1 VPDLDT
7 RQQIIEV
14 ATKDFLHYG
23 FKNVT
28 VDEIARS
35 AGISKK
41 TLYQEFSKKDDLVL
55 ASAQFYNEK
64 HWDEMIGIMDRA
76 NNAIEELV
84 GIFSHM
90 AIMFK
95 GMNPVCFVDLQRY
108 YTRAYKYMEEFK
120 KTKLHD
126 CIKDNLDR
134 GIQEGLFR
142 EDIDTEI
149 VARYRMESVFII
161 LHLDIFP
168 KKEFDLVEV
177 SKQTFELYMFGIS
190 TLKGHKLITKYLENL
205 K

>member
-1 VPDLDT
+1 LDS
-7 RQQIIEV
+7 RQHIIEI

-55 ASAQFYNEK
+55 ASVEYYNQN
-64 HWDEMIGIMDRA
+64 HWDEMMKIMGESS
-76 NNAIEELV
+76 NAIEELV
-84 GIFSHM
+84 GVFFHM
-90 AIMFK
+90 AKMFK

-108 YTRAYKYMEEFK
+108 YSKAYKYMEDFK
-120 KTKLHD
+120 NTLLHD
-126 CIKDNLDR
+126 CIKENLER
-134 GIQEGLFR
+134 GQKEGLFR
-142 EDIDTEI
+142 ENINTEI
-149 VARYRMESVFII
+149 IARYRMESVFMIM
-161 LHLDIFP
+161 HLDIFP
-168 KKEFDLVEV
+168 KKEFDLIEV

-190 TLKGHKLITKYLENL
+190 TLKGHKLITKYLEKL